1 MLDPS
6 KSKDS
11 PRISV
16 RTEVIKELTSKLN
29 TEVNRIGTGPYQ
41 FVALLFGGGV
51 YCAEG
56 TLLLMVGICAKALV
70 MHWNLTPLAAG
81 GFMTSLFIGLIFG
94 TFVGGWAGDR
104 FGRRLPILF
113 TYVGITVTLNV
124 IIISPNILFLLFSFI
139 GLGFFLGIGVPSSN
153 AIVCESCPTSTR
165 SDIYSMTMVLFS
177 LGQIY
182 AAGVL
187 WILNP
192 HIDHENME
200 WERMLVA
207 SALLPFL
214 LLIFGVFLLH
224 ESPHWL
230 ISRGRVREAADV
242 LATMAKYR
250 GMEPTQN
257 WWGDA
262 DLADADI
269 CADSTRNSKVE
280 EKLEAGHEGT
290 PLLEDKPRDGC
301 CAEDLWR
308 VKVLFSD
315 KYRLT
320 TTVMCFVCFASIF
333 CYVGMVYAL
342 PDTLA
347 EEPSEDHNGEDRAMS
362 PALGVLVAASF
373 ELPGVALAVV
383 LGHVVG
389 RKLNISIAFTGASFC
404 LAVAVYAIW
413 HQMMGTLGIV
423 AIFGVK
429 FFIAA
434 GFIVNY
440 LYLLEC
446 YPTKFR
452 ATGLAFCMVVGR
464 LGGFSIFVYDAVVH
478 NGYSR
483 AYFFGIMGALL
494 LAAAALVFVLPYET
508 KDVDLNDD

>member
-1 MLDPS
+1 
-6 KSKDS
+6 
-11 PRISV
+11 
-16 RTEVIKELTSKLN
+16 
-29 TEVNRIGTGPYQ
+29 
-41 FVALLFGGGV
+41 
-51 YCAEG
+51 
-56 TLLLMVGICAKALV
+56 
-70 MHWNLTPLAAG
+70 
-81 GFMTSLFIGLIFG
+81 MTSLFSGLVFG
-94 TFVGGWAGDR
+94 TFIGGWAGDR

-113 TYVGITVTLNV
+113 TYVGIAVTLNV
-124 IIISPNILFLLFSFI
+124 IIIAPTLLFLLVSFI
-139 GLGFFLGIGVPSSN
+139 SLGFFLGIGVPSSN
-153 AIVCESCPTSTR
+153 AIVCESCPTSSR

-187 WILNP
+187 WVLNP
-192 HIDHENME
+192 HIDHDNME
-200 WERMLVA
+200 WEQLLIA

-214 LLIFGVFLLH
+214 LFVVGVFLLR

-230 ISRGRVREAADV
+230 ISRGRVEDAAEV
-242 LATMAKYR
+242 LATMARYR
-250 GMEPTQN
+250 GMAPTEK
-257 WWGDA
+257 WWEN
-262 DLADADI
+262 DI
-269 CADSTRNSKVE
+269 ASAETSAESFPVQK
-280 EKLEAGHEGT
+280 AEGT
-290 PLLEDKPRDGC
+290 PLEKETEGTPLMDEKAREGC

-308 VKVLFSD
+308 LQVLFSER
-315 KYRLT
+315 YRLT
-320 TTVMCFVCFASIF
+320 TVIMCFVCFASIF

-347 EEPSEDHNGEDRAMS
+347 EEPSEDHNGDDHRMS

-373 ELPGVALAVV
+373 ELPGVMLAVL

-389 RKLNISIAFTGASFC
+389 RKKNISIAFSGASLC
-404 LAVAVYAIW
+404 LAAAVYAIW
-413 HQMMGTLGIV
+413 HQMMGTIGIV

-452 ATGLAFCMVVGR
+452 ATGLAFCMVLGR
-464 LGGFSIFVYDAVVH
+464 LGGLSIFIYDSVVH

-494 LAAAALVFVLPYET
+494 LVAASLVFLLPYET
-508 KDVDLNDD
+508 AGKDLIDD